1 MRKKLKIEV
10 FYLMCIAVLFSPFG
24 YAESNSGYAEWKALQ
39 QSQDQQLK
47 KAGVIKHQQHSTQK
61 QSATQSANHYLA
73 RPALSAN
80 SQANQIRINSASIAE
95 LQSLNGIGQK
105 KAEAIVEYRT
115 KNGKF
120 KTIEDIQLVKGI
132 GPALFAKNKARMA
145 L

>member
-73 RPALSAN
+73 RPALSAS
-80 SQANQIRINSASIAE
+80 SQANQIRINTASVAE
-95 LQSLNGIGQK
+95 LQSLNGIHQHN
-105 KAEAIVEYRT
+105 VNT
-115 KNGKF
+115 
-120 KTIEDIQLVKGI
+120 
-132 GPALFAKNKARMA
+132 LFLLQGNH
-145 L
+145 